1 MKLTARIAALFRSS
15 GSAQSDSVRA
25 AAMPVVSRNTN
36 SDKGATRVKH
46 HAKAAS
52 AGSTDGSG
60 LLGSVIGRRALAT
73 RGASGDSV
81 GSGAPQTKRASSAP
95 ARVCSSHPAASHP
108 SSRVRERSRRLRS
121 PLALLAISLVAL
133 FATAAPAT
141 ATLTA

>member
-1 MKLTARIAALFRSS
+1 MNFH
-15 GSAQSDSVRA
+15 
-25 AAMPVVSRNTN
+25 RNIT

-60 LLGSVIGRRALAT
+60 LLGSVFGRRALAT
-73 RGASGDSV
+73 RGASSRSE

-95 ARVCSSHPAASHP
+95 ARTCSSHPAASRP
-108 SSRVRERSRRLRS
+108 SSRVRERSRRHRS

-133 FATAAPAT
+133 FATAAPAS
-141 ATLTA
+141 AALAA